1 MGMMVKILA
10 LVTAVGAIH
19 GAVQWYTDTNYMSEA
34 LGSQST
40 MAIQTVVALAAL
52 GLMVTVFRGNAKE
65 A

>member
-1 MGMMVKILA
+1 MGMMAKILA
-10 LVTAVGAIH
+10 LVTALGAMH
-19 GAVQWYTDTNYMSEA
+19 GAVQWYTDTKYMSKM

-52 GLMVTVFRGNAKE
+52 GLMVTVFRGGAKE

>member
-1 MGMMVKILA
+1 MGLMPKILA
-10 LVTAVGAIH
+10 MVTAIGAIH
-19 GAVQWYTDTNYMSEA
+19 GAVQWYTDTNYMSEM

-52 GLMVTVFRGNAKE
+52 GLMVAVFRGKPKE